1 MIAIAIG
8 RPKPSA
14 PKIVRANSKT
24 KFASGRTL
32 GSDITLLLGAPR
44 ASARPQDE
52 RSSSAFGPKPVTT
65 SYWMG
70 WRASMANPR
79 RFPDSKFWTG
89 VFYWRNAG
97 AF

>member
-32 GSDITLLLGAPR
+32 GSDITLLLGAHLAFARRPR
-44 ASARPQDE
+44 MNDE

-70 WRASMANPR
+70 W
-79 RFPDSKFWTG
+79 
-89 VFYWRNAG
+89 
-97 AF
+97 

>member
-32 GSDITLLLGAPR
+32 GSDITLLLGVPLSPSLA
-44 ASARPQDE
+44 AL
-52 RSSSAFGPKPVTT
+52 G
-65 SYWMG
+65 
-70 WRASMANPR
+70 
-79 RFPDSKFWTG
+79 
-89 VFYWRNAG
+89 
-97 AF
+97 

>member
-32 GSDITLLLGAPR
+32 GSDITLLLGAPL
-44 ASARPQDE
+44 DGE
-52 RSSSAFGPKPVTT
+52 RLWQTPVDSRILNFGQGC
-65 SYWMG
+65 S
-70 WRASMANPR
+70 
-79 RFPDSKFWTG
+79 TG
-89 VFYWRNAG
+89 GTPGHFDTDL
-97 AF
+97 FI